1 MKLRW
6 KKIIGF
12 AVLLIFALIL
22 SGLFATGLWRVFVGP
37 KARAATNRS
46 FERSEVRMERGKYLV
61 EDVMGCFFCHSERDF
76 KSAGAT
82 PIESKKGGGAEFIGG
97 PGKLYAPNI
106 TPDQETGVGAWS
118 DDELARAIREGV
130 SRDGHAL
137 FPIMPYMNYRHLSD
151 EDLAAVVVYLR
162 SVPAVRNSIPKSELI
177 FPLNLL
183 VNTMPQPIE
192 SAVPPPDTSSAV
204 KRGEYLT
211 TMSSCNDCHTP
222 QEKGQ
227 PIPGMAFAGG
237 FTFNEPTGEVTSPN
251 ITSDP
256 SGISYYDEN
265 LFVEVMRTGQVK
277 ARKLNPTMP
286 WSLYGKMTDDDLKAI
301 FAYLRSLPPVSH
313 RVDNTEKPTPCK
325 VCKGRHGLGDKN

>member
-1 MKLRW
+1 MQLRW
-6 KKIIGF
+6 KKVFGF
-12 AVLLIFALIL
+12 AVLLIFAAAL
-22 SGLFATGLWRVFVGP
+22 SGLFATGLWRIFAGP
-37 KARAATNRS
+37 KARTVANHS
-46 FERSEVRMERGKYLV
+46 FERTEARMERGKYLV
-61 EDVMGCFFCHSERDF
+61 EDVMGCFYCHSERDW

-82 PIESKKGGGAEFIGG
+82 PIESKKGGGAEFIGA

-106 TPDQETGVGAWS
+106 TPDQETGIGNWS
-118 DDELARAIREGV
+118 DDEVSRAIREGV

-137 FPIMPYMNYRHLSD
+137 FPIMPYMNYRQMSD
-151 EDLAAVVVYLR
+151 EDVAAVVVYLR
-162 SVPAVRNSIPKSELI
+162 SIPAIRNSTPKSKLD

-192 SAVPPPDTSSAV
+192 SPVLAPDASSV
-204 KRGEYLT
+204 IKRGEYLT
-211 TMSSCNDCHTP
+211 AMGSCTDCHTP

-237 FTFNEPTGEVTSPN
+237 FTLNEPSGEVTAPN
-251 ITSDP
+251 ITPDP

-286 WSLYGKMTDDDLKAI
+286 WTLYRKMTDEDLKAI
-301 FAYLRSLPPVSH
+301 FAYLRTLPAVSH

-325 VCKGRHGLGDKN
+325 LCKGKHGLGDRN